1 MPKNVQSTTNN
12 YEKRPTITQ
21 IVPKLLHRFLPRCA
35 NFGIQS
41 GLVKRRTKGWQ
52 EGLRVGVW
60 EQWGRVMAPYKA
72 DAMSHPLPVL
82 GCLPCKTCPKSR
94 GGHHQPVKYGWDVR
108 QLYMEEISQRDFE
121 DVGRAAGLEGVVVG
135 GGGGGGRLHC
145 VGGGGTPLLL
155 HSSTSSSFQ
164 TSKWGHQLF
173 EGPYSHHAALLYS
186 WNPSIYS

>member
-121 DVGRAAGLEGVVVG
+121 DVGRAAMLEGVVVG
-135 GGGGGGRLHC
+135 DC
-145 VGGGGTPLLL
+145 TVWEALLL
-155 HSSTSSSFQ
+155 HSSTSTAFCLQ
-164 TSKWGHQLF
+164 TSKWGHQLEIQLCF
-173 EGPYSHHAALLYS
+173 
-186 WNPSIYS
+186 